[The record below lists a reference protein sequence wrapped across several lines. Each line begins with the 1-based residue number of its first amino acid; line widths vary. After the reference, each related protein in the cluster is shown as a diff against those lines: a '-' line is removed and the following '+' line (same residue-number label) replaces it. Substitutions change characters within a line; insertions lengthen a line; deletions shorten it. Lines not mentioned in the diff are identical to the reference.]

1 MLLNLI
7 AATAATGAR
16 DAVNTKRRH
25 ADHVVW
31 GQVLPGPLFLSFMFS
46 RSMHDRTLYATKERG
61 RNAIGRLKIDR
72 KFIRDVADGRDS
84 ASLVEGIMAMPR
96 SLHLDCIAEGVES
109 VGQVAY
115 LWKLG
120 CFQVQG

>member
-1 MLLNLI
+1 
-7 AATAATGAR
+7 
-16 DAVNTKRRH
+16 
-25 ADHVVW
+25 
-31 GQVLPGPLFLSFMFS
+31 
-46 RSMHDRTLYATKERG
+46 MHDRTLYATKERG

-120 CFQVQG
+120 CFQVQGYYFGRPMASKALLEHLQEQEFSAEPSLSAFGG